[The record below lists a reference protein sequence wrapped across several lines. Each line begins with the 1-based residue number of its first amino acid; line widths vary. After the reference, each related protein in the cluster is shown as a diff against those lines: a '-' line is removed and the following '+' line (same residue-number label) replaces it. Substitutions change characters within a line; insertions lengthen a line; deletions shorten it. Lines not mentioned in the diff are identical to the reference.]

1 MRDTNKEIKA
11 FLEKRGIKSTSAK
24 TSILKALS
32 RLQRIG
38 IYVEDASDEMGYLN
52 YRIRT
57 EEGMVRVYKHMRNG
71 WQIQCWEQVEFK
83 YFGIPT
89 FFSTG
94 LGGGL

>member
-1 MRDTNKEIKA
+1 MRDTNKEVKM
-11 FLEKRGIKSTSAK
+11 FLENRGIRPTSAK
-24 TSILKALS
+24 ISILKALS
-32 RLQRIG
+32 RLQRMG
-38 IYVEDASDEMGYLN
+38 VYVEDASDEMGYPN

-83 YFGIPT
+83 YSGIPT

-94 LGGGL
+94 LVGGL